1 MYPLRAT
8 KGKSVKK
15 KEKSAGRFFSEQNE
29 RIKEYKGWQISD
41 PEKYPKEFYFRDIM
55 HVIPG

>member
-1 MYPLRAT
+1 MRAAQ
-8 KGKSVKK
+8 GKAVKK
-15 KEKSAGRFFSEQNE
+15 KEASAGGFFSEQNQ
-29 RIKEYKGWQISD
+29 RIKEYQGGQISD